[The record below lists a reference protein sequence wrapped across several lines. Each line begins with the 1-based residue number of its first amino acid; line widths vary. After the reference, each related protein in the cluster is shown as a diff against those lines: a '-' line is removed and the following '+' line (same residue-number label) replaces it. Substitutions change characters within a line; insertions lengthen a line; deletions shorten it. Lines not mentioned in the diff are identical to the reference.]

1 MLQFYHA
8 RAKTY
13 FVTWFTLQYRYE
25 TRRSINSQ
33 SFEMV
38 RDAKIIFCQNEPNLA
53 FHSGESIIPLIF
65 HLMLKRDVH
74 SLSLYK

>member
-13 FVTWFTLQYRYE
+13 FVTRFTLQYRYE
-25 TRRSINSQ
+25 TRRFINSQ
-33 SFEMV
+33 SFKMV

-53 FHSGESIIPLIF
+53 FHSGESIIPLIL